1 MPSGLVA
8 QLVEQSP
15 EKACVA
21 GSIPAQTTIL
31 MKKFFVFRLIKI
43 FFKKT
48 YKKIV
53 EYFFVAFYGRIYLFD
68 GHNKNFLNKKEIV
81 INKVTYSVFK
91 IIHGRLYT
99 DQVCNV
105 AYINNKNIVSGP
117 SIQFKDN
124 ILSDVSNN
132 VVLKSG
138 TKRFVKKIKGKVL
151 SILTGGGGNNNYWH
165 WLFDV
170 LPRIFLYEKFY
181 TLKKLD
187 KILVPNLREKFQ
199 VETLFNLGLKNTGI
213 IDANDYRHIAAKEL
227 YATSHPNIS
236 NLERVPLWIITSL
249 RERFIKKKVQIKKF
263 DKIYIDRS
271 DSKSNVKNFRKIINE
286 KEIINFLISK
296 EFRIIKLSEFSFLE
310 QVSIFN
316 NAKYIIGLHG
326 AGFANLVF
334 CKKNTNILE
343 IKPKKAGNIIK
354 NLSIDVNLRYSS
366 IDLNPLDNPIARQ
379 FGSLYLPLKKLKFF
393 LK

>member
-31 MKKFFVFRLIKI
+31 MKKFSIFRLIKI

-53 EYFFVAFYGRIYLFD
+53 EYFFIVLYGRIYLFD
-68 GHNKNFLNKKEIV
+68 VHDKNFLNKKEIV

-99 DQVCNV
+99 DQVSNV
-105 AYINNKNIVSGP
+105 AYINNKNIISGP

-165 WLFDV
+165 WLFDA

-199 VETLFNLGLKNTGI
+199 VETLFNLSIKNKRI
-213 IDANDYRHIAAKEL
+213 IVANDHRHIAAKEL

-249 RERFIKKKVQIKKF
+249 RERFIKKKIQIKKF

-286 KEIINFLISK
+286 KEIVNFLISK

-354 NLSIDVNLRYSS
+354 NLSIDTNLRYSS

-379 FGSLYLPLKKLKFF
+379 FGSLYLPLKTLKFF

>member
-1 MPSGLVA
+1 
-8 QLVEQSP
+8 
-15 EKACVA
+15 
-21 GSIPAQTTIL
+21 
-31 MKKFFVFRLIKI
+31 MKKFSIFRLIRI
-43 FFKKT
+43 LFKEI

-53 EYFFVAFYGRIYLFD
+53 KYFFFIFYGRIYLFGAD
-68 GHNKNFLNKKEIV
+68 NKNFLYKNKIV
-81 INKVTYSVFK
+81 INKVSYSVYK

-99 DQVCNV
+99 DQVSNV
-105 AYINNKNIVSGP
+105 AYINNKNIISGP
-117 SIQFKDN
+117 SIQFKNN

-132 VVLKSG
+132 VALKSG
-138 TKRFVKKIKGKVL
+138 TTRFIKKVKGKVL

-181 TLKKLD
+181 SLKELD
-187 KILVPNLREKFQ
+187 KILVPSLKEKFQ
-199 VETLFNLGLKNTGI
+199 VETLFNLGIKNKRI
-213 IDANDYRHIAAKEL
+213 INANYTRHIVAKEL

-236 NLERVPLWIITSL
+236 NLERVPYWIIASL
-249 RERFIKKKVQIKKF
+249 RDRFIKKRIQTNKF

-286 KEIINFLISK
+286 KEIIKFLISK
-296 EFRIIKLSEFSFLE
+296 GFKKIKLSEFSFLE

-316 NAKYIIGLHG
+316 DAKYIIGLHG

-354 NLSIDVNLRYSS
+354 NLSADADLSYSS
-366 IDLNPLDNPIARQ
+366 IDLNPLDKPIARQ
-379 FGSLYLPLKKLKFF
+379 FGSLYLPIKRLKFF
-393 LK
+393 IK

>member
-1 MPSGLVA
+1 
-8 QLVEQSP
+8 LVEQSP

-31 MKKFFVFRLIKI
+31 MKKFSIFRLIKI
-43 FFKKT
+43 FFKEI

-53 EYFFVAFYGRIYLFD
+53 KFFFFIFYGRIYLFD
-68 GHNKNFLNKKEIV
+68 AHNKNFLYKKEIV
-81 INKVTYSVFK
+81 INKVSYSVFK
-91 IIHGRLYT
+91 IIHGKLYT
-99 DQVCNV
+99 DQVSNV
-105 AYINNKNIVSGP
+105 AYINNKNIISGP

-138 TKRFVKKIKGKVL
+138 TTRFIKKIKGKVL

-165 WLFDV
+165 WMFDV

-199 VETLFNLGLKNTGI
+199 VETLFNLGIKNKRI
-213 IDANDYRHIAAKEL
+213 IDANDYRHIIAKEL

-236 NLERVPLWIITSL
+236 NLERVPYWIIASL
-249 RERFIKKKVQIKKF
+249 RDRFIKKKVKTNKF

-296 EFRIIKLSEFSFLE
+296 EFKIIKLSEFSFLE
-310 QVSIFN
+310 QVFIFN

-354 NLSIDVNLRYSS
+354 NLSADTNLRYSS

-379 FGSLYLPLKKLKFF
+379 FGSLYLPLKTLKLF

>member
-1 MPSGLVA
+1 
-8 QLVEQSP
+8 LVEQSP

-31 MKKFFVFRLIKI
+31 MKKFSILSLIKI
-43 FFKKT
+43 FLKKIYKKT
-48 YKKIV
+48 V
-53 EYFFVAFYGRIYLFD
+53 EYFFFIFYGRIYLFD
-68 GHNKNFLNKKEIV
+68 AYNKNFLYKKKIV
-81 INKVTYSVFK
+81 INKVSYSVFK
-91 IIHGRLYT
+91 IMYGRLYS
-99 DQVCNV
+99 DQVSNV
-105 AYINNKNIVSGP
+105 AYISNNNIISGP

-124 ILSDVSNN
+124 ILSDISDN

-138 TKRFVKKIKGKVL
+138 TTRFVKKIKGKVF

-181 TLKKLD
+181 SLKKLD

-199 VETLFNLGLKNTGI
+199 VETLSDLGIKNKRI
-213 IDANDYRHIAAKEL
+213 IDANNYRHIIAKEL

-236 NLERVPLWIITSL
+236 NLERVPYWIIAAL
-249 RERFIKKKVQIKKF
+249 RDRFIKKKNQTNVF

-286 KEIINFLISK
+286 KEIISFLISK
-296 EFRIIKLSEFSFLE
+296 SFKIIKLSEFSFLE

-334 CKKNTNILE
+334 CKKNTKILE

-354 NLSIDVNLRYSS
+354 NLSIDNNLRYSS
-366 IDLNPLDNPIARQ
+366 VDLNPLDNPIARQ
-379 FGSLYLPLKKLKFF
+379 FGSLYLPLKPLKLF

>member
-31 MKKFFVFRLIKI
+31 MKKFSILYLIKI
-43 FFKKT
+43 FFKKI
-48 YKKIV
+48 YKKTV
-53 EYFFVAFYGRIYLFD
+53 EFFFIIIYGRVHLFF
-68 GHNKNFLNKKEIV
+68 GHNKYFFKKKEIV
-81 INKVTYSVFK
+81 INKVSYSVFK
-91 IIHGRLYT
+91 IINGRLYT
-99 DQVCNV
+99 DQVSNV
-105 AYINNKNIVSGP
+105 AYINNNNILNGP
-117 SIQFKDN
+117 SIQFKNN
-124 ILSDVSNN
+124 ILSDISNN
-132 VVLKSG
+132 IAVKSG
-138 TKRFVKKIKGKVL
+138 TTRFAKKINGKVL
-151 SILTGGGGNNNYWH
+151 STLTGGGGNNNYWH

-181 TLKKLD
+181 ALKNLD
-187 KILVPNLREKFQ
+187 KILVPNLKERFQ
-199 VETLFNLGLKNTGI
+199 IETLSDLGINNKRI
-213 IDANDYRHIAAKEL
+213 INANYYRHIKVKEL

-236 NLERVPLWIITSL
+236 NLERVPYWIIASL
-249 RERFIKKKVQIKKF
+249 RERFIKKKNQTNKF
-263 DKIYIDRS
+263 DKIYIDRG

-296 EFRIIKLSEFSFLE
+296 GFNILKLSEFSFLE

-326 AGFANLVF
+326 AGFANSVF
-334 CKKNTNILE
+334 CKENTNILE
-343 IKPKKAGNIIK
+343 VKPKKAGNIIK
-354 NLSIDVNLRYSS
+354 NLSVDNNLRYSS

-379 FGSLYLPLKKLKFF
+379 FGSLYLPLKTLKLF